1 MADRFTF
8 AVSIPRSVST
18 IIEFK
23 STIIE
28 FKSFRKLPESFHIFC
43 LFVTPS
49 WSGTNA
55 LKFFIDN
62 KYIIYKTNH
71 SKR

>member
-1 MADRFTF
+1 MA
-8 AVSIPRSVST
+8 ALE
-18 IIEFK
+18 IITGEGK
-23 STIIE
+23 LILRDCENIIV
-28 FKSFRKLPESFHIFC
+28 C

-71 SKR
+71 SKI